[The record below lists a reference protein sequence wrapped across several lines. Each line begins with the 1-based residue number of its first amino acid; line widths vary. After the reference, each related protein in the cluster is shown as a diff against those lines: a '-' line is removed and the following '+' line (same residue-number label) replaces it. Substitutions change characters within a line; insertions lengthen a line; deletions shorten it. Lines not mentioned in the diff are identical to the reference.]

1 MENQNLLIKCFS
13 IWLLFLMLS
22 LTFVLNNAEAAD
34 DTPYEPAVWKGN
46 VTAGGNFQTGNT
58 DRFNA
63 AIGADALRKS
73 DKERYSLNF
82 LFNYSEEDGR
92 NTAESYYRIYGY
104 IGLELLKD
112 KFKDLSLQTV
122 LGPGAGYQL
131 WDEEKR
137 SLSVEGGISYFSDN
151 YIVAED
157 NDYITARLAGDV
169 MYKLLTSLTFTD
181 HLIIYPS
188 LEDFGNFQLR
198 NEATVATPLASGW
211 ALKFINI
218 LEYNSDPPADIKN
231 TDLNWIL
238 SMQYSF

>member
-1 MENQNLLIKCFS
+1 MLIMMIGCS
-13 IWLLFLMLS
+13 IGLEK
-22 LTFVLNNAEAAD
+22 VEAAD
-34 DTPYEPAVWKGN
+34 PPSYEPLTWSGN
-46 VTAGGNFQTGNT
+46 VTVGGNFQTGNT
-58 DRFNA
+58 DRINL

-73 DKERYSLNF
+73 DKERYSLKL
-82 LFNYSEEDGR
+82 LFNYSEEDSK
-92 NTAESYYRIYGY
+92 NTAESYYGAGKYDYFFTSRIFGY

-112 KFKDLSLQTV
+112 KFKDLTLQTV
-122 LGPGAGYQL
+122 LGPGAGYQV

-137 SLSVEGGISYFSDN
+137 SLAVEGGVAYFSDN

-157 NDYITARLAGDV
+157 NDYITARLAGNL
-169 MYKLLTSLTFTD
+169 MYKLLTSLTFND

-188 LEDFGNFQLR
+188 LENFGDFQLR
-198 NEATVATPLASGW
+198 NEAAVATPLASGW